1 MTKSEQDMYDQ
12 DLKRKWDNDLAAASS
27 REKGKAEGKLE
38 GKIEGKIEGKLEE
51 RLEVA
56 SKLKIK
62 GVDPELI
69 AECTN
74 LSIEEIDKL

>member
-1 MTKSEQDMYDQ
+1 MYDQ

-27 REKGKAEGKLE
+27 REKGKAEGK
-38 GKIEGKIEGKLEE
+38 IEGKLEGK
-51 RLEVA
+51 LESSRQIA
-56 SKLKIK
+56 KKLKMK
-62 GVDPELI
+62 GVDSELI